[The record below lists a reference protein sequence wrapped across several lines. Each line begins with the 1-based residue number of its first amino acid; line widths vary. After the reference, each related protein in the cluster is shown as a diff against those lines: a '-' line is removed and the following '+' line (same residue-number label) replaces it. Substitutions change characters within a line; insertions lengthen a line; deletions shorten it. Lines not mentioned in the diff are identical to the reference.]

1 MNLEVGYEFEETLIS
16 QKRGK
21 WSALGVPHK
30 GWCCVH
36 IEDLESTDQT
46 CEMCESQ
53 EIRYVHHMQHDNYP
67 LILKVGCICSGHME
81 NDISAAK
88 LRERTVKNWSS
99 RRKRWLTRSWKLSQR
114 GNPRL
119 NIEGFW
125 VTVYQKSG
133 KWGATVNS
141 KDGNYS
147 KFLYR
152 NFDSEQQAKLAA
164 FDLFMLAVSEKKA

>member
-1 MNLEVGYEFEETLIS
+1 
-16 QKRGK
+16 
-21 WSALGVPHK
+21 
-30 GWCCVH
+30 
-36 IEDLESTDQT
+36 
-46 CEMCESQ
+46 
-53 EIRYVHHMQHDNYP
+53 
-67 LILKVGCICSGHME
+67 HME

-152 NFDSEQQAKLAA
+152 NFDSEQEAKLA
-164 FDLFMLAVSEKKA
+164 

>member
-1 MNLEVGYEFEETLIS
+1 MNLEVGYEFEENLIS

-21 WSALGVPHK
+21 WSSPNVPHK

-36 IEDLESTDQT
+36 IEDLEATEQT

-53 EIRYVHHMQHDNYP
+53 EIRYVHYMQHENYP
-67 LILKVGCICSGHME
+67 AIFKVGCICSGHME
-81 NDISAAK
+81 SDISAAK
-88 LRERTVKNWSS
+88 QRERIVKNWSG
-99 RRKRWLTRSWKLSQR
+99 RRKRWLTRSWKLSR
-114 GNPRL
+114 KGNPRL

-133 KWGATVNS
+133 KWSATVSS

-152 NFDSEQQAKLAA
+152 NFDSEKEAKLAA
-164 FDLFMLAVSEKKA
+164 FDLFMLAVSAKES